1 MSIDTNDSDMTNRV
15 IDKVSKFNYAHPGVA
30 IKPNNLNSSVKTR
43 YKMRAMADA
52 TGGMPIN
59 KKLIGELQHIADWG
73 SPE

>member
-1 MSIDTNDSDMTNRV
+1 
-15 IDKVSKFNYAHPGVA
+15 
-30 IKPNNLNSSVKTR
+30 
-43 YKMRAMADA
+43 MRAMADA